1 MGRLG
6 FMPRY
11 LTIPQIT
18 AALTDGT
25 PTAAEINTATGLT
38 PVTAGAGWRCT
49 IKDSSGSARLYIV
62 ESDGTSWNFWAG
74 TIAS

>member
-25 PTAAEINTATGLT
+25 PTDAEIDAATGLT
-38 PVTAGAGWRCT
+38 PATAGAGWKCT
-49 IKDSSGSARLYIV
+49 IKDSSGSGRLYIV
-62 ESDGTSWNFWAG
+62 ESDGTQWNFWAG
-74 TIAS
+74 TIAT

>member
-18 AALTDGT
+18 AALTDTT
-25 PTAAEINTATGLT
+25 PTEAEINAATGLT
-38 PVTAGAGWRCT
+38 AVTAGAGWRCT
-49 IKDSSGSARLYIV
+49 IKDSSGTGALYMV
-62 ESDGTSWNFWAG
+62 ESDGTVWNFWAG
-74 TIAS
+74 TIAT